1 MSEDNSENSAVRF
14 VMPILLA
21 VTGIA
26 VLSFTP
32 GSSSLSLPLVET
44 VGFGIFATGV
54 FSFII
59 IYNHARNPVTSD
71 EVVINSAQ
79 ALVVYGG
86 LLSALLYQEILT
98 LGSVVVATIMVF
110 IFGMVL
116 TVYTELRSN

>member
-14 VMPILLA
+14 VMPVLLA

-32 GSSSLSLPLVET
+32 AASALSLPLVET
-44 VGFGIFATGV
+44 IGFGVFTTGA

-71 EVVINSAQ
+71 KVVINAAQ

-98 LGSVVVATIMVF
+98 LGSVVVATAIVF
-110 IFGMVL
+110 IFGMAL
-116 TVYTELRSN
+116 TVYTEMRSK